1 MEDRTLGAGQSE
13 LLIEERT
20 QSAVHTLHGGQNT
33 GCRTVRTLAAGQ
45 NAGCMIEHSV
55 QDNQDIWVQESQ
67 DNGCRTGRT
76 LGG

>member
-33 GCRTVRTLAAGQ
+33 GCRTVRTLVVGQ
-45 NAGCMIEHSV
+45 NTGCRIEHWV
-55 QDNQDIWVQESQ
+55 QDWQN
-67 DNGCRTGRT
+67 TG
-76 LGG
+76 